1 MLSQGLGAVGSRILV
16 GKPSALAEFS
26 HHVIAHES
34 QQYLI
39 ALYMFSM
46 KFNVQKYDSDMRFF
60 SHNHHLLLRRKHA
73 DSGH

>member
-1 MLSQGLGAVGSRILV
+1 MSRVLV

-34 QQYLI
+34 QQYII

-46 KFNVQKYDSDMRFF
+46 KLNVQKYDSDMIFF
-60 SHNHHLLLRRKHA
+60 SHNHNLLLRKKRA